1 MVELE
6 TARLRLRR
14 WREDDLDAYARI
26 CADPEVMRYMGG
38 PLTRDETERR
48 IEKIVRGW
56 EERGFGLWAV
66 EEKSSG
72 AFIGRI
78 GLLYHEDWTEGEH
91 KTEVGWLIERSRW
104 GRGLATEGARVSVR
118 HGFET
123 LGLERIISIALPE
136 NVASR
141 RVMEKAGLT
150 FRGGTRW
157 RGLDVV
163 WYAIDRRDRWG
174 SSSALRRGPGGC
186 LL

>member
-66 EEKSSG
+66 EEKTSG
-72 AFIGRI
+72 ALSAGSGSCTTRT
-78 GLLYHEDWTEGEH
+78 GPRASTRPRS
-91 KTEVGWLIERSRW
+91 VG
-104 GRGLATEGARVSVR
+104 
-118 HGFET
+118 
-123 LGLERIISIALPE
+123 
-136 NVASR
+136 
-141 RVMEKAGLT
+141 
-150 FRGGTRW
+150 
-157 RGLDVV
+157 
-163 WYAIDRRDRWG
+163 
-174 SSSALRRGPGGC
+174 
-186 LL
+186 